1 MRTMEKRFHG
11 SKHFRRFQVKE
22 LGRGSLHQGDGSGIS
37 DFAEVSV
44 LCLWLWGQNPA
55 EARLCPFR
63 AQAAHGPGAVVV
75 SRGGVV
81 LRAPHSCRRVTHRG
95 LEPPTAAARL
105 TAPAWD
111 PCDPGLGKRVD
122 PQQPER

>member
-1 MRTMEKRFHG
+1 MEKCFHG

-22 LGRGSLHQGDGSGIS
+22 LGRGFLHQGDGHGIS
-37 DFAEVSV
+37 DLAGVSV

-55 EARLCPFR
+55 EAWLCPFW

-95 LEPPTAAARL
+95 LEPPTAAAPL

-111 PCDPGLGKRVD
+111 PCDHGLGKRVD